1 MRKIL
6 FALVIFP
13 VVGWGQI
20 SKVDMTTVR
29 QVLKNTGSAVGK
41 EEALSGIIN
50 NHVDSQEK
58 ASVAMTAIM
67 TSKTLYM
74 LSLQNKDMFKMDSKN
89 VTEIIRLCKG
99 ISVELVEVTKEV
111 AKNPKSTIVSY
122 NTIES
127 LTMQTVQSL
136 QYIYSLVS
144 GGNLKIS
151 IPGLPAFSTSN
162 NDGMNLLDAASRI
175 EIMNRSIVNLR
186 RIYNILMQIKVQLQY
201 STNWSDVFQ
210 KALPF
215 DTYYVS
221 ASKDIANDII
231 NQFR

>member
-1 MRKIL
+1 MKNVL
-6 FALVIFP
+6 FVLALFP

-29 QVLKNTGSAVGK
+29 QVLQNTASAVAK
-41 EEALSGIIN
+41 EKTLSGIISD
-50 NHVDSQEK
+50 HVDSQEK
-58 ASVAMTAIM
+58 ASIAMTAIM
-67 TSKTLYM
+67 TSKSLYM
-74 LSLQNKDMFKMDSKN
+74 LSLQNKDMFKMDSRN
-89 VTEIIRLCKG
+89 VAEIIRLCKG

-111 AKNPKSTIVSY
+111 AKNPRTTIISY

-151 IPGLPAFSTSN
+151 IPGLPSFSTSDK
-162 NDGMNLLDAASRI
+162 DGMNLLDAASRI
-175 EIMNRSIVNLR
+175 EVMNRSIINLR

-201 STNWSDVFQ
+201 STNWSDIFQ

-215 DTYYVS
+215 DAYYVS
-221 ASKDIANDII
+221 ASKDIATDII

>member
-1 MRKIL
+1 
-6 FALVIFP
+6 
-13 VVGWGQI
+13 
-20 SKVDMTTVR
+20 
-29 QVLKNTGSAVGK
+29 
-41 EEALSGIIN
+41 
-50 NHVDSQEK
+50 
-58 ASVAMTAIM
+58 
-67 TSKTLYM
+67 M

>member
-1 MRKIL
+1 MKNVL
-6 FALVIFP
+6 FVLALFP

-29 QVLKNTGSAVGK
+29 QVLQNTASAVAK
-41 EEALSGIIN
+41 EKTLSGIISD
-50 NHVDSQEK
+50 HVDSQEK
-58 ASVAMTAIM
+58 ASIAMTAIM
-67 TSKTLYM
+67 TSKSLYM
-74 LSLQNKDMFKMDSKN
+74 LSLQNKDMFKMDSRN
-89 VTEIIRLCKG
+89 VAEIIRLCKG

-111 AKNPKSTIVSY
+111 AKNPRTTIISY
-122 NTIES
+122 NTIER

-151 IPGLPAFSTSN
+151 IPGLPSFSTSDK
-162 NDGMNLLDAASRI
+162 DGMNLLDAASRI
-175 EIMNRSIVNLR
+175 EVMNRSIINLR

-201 STNWSDVFQ
+201 STNWSDIFQ

-215 DTYYVS
+215 DAYYVS
-221 ASKDIANDII
+221 ASKDIATDII